1 MMESDF
7 IDEEQIPLL
16 QREDNYDD
24 DVYDDN
30 IANET
35 SFTEHDDTIKT
46 KLRKQNSAC
55 VKNISM
61 KKKNESMP

>member
-24 DVYDDN
+24 VYDDN
-30 IANET
+30 IAN
-35 SFTEHDDTIKT
+35 
-46 KLRKQNSAC
+46 LVLQNTM
-55 VKNISM
+55 I
-61 KKKNESMP
+61 